1 MNSIYSMIYVN
12 FYVFVGILSASRLIL
27 ELYLVNYFR
36 ERREDE
42 RTLMDSM
49 KVLLC
54 LVSFFTVLGEC

>member
-1 MNSIYSMIYVN
+1 MLGWLG
-12 FYVFVGILSASRLIL
+12 GILAPNYSLSIIL
-27 ELYLVNYFR
+27 TK
-36 ERREDE
+36 ERSEVE

>member
-1 MNSIYSMIYVN
+1 MNSIYSMIDVN

-27 ELYLVNYFR
+27 ELYLVNYFT

-54 LVSFFTVLGEC
+54 LVSFFTVLDEC

>member
-1 MNSIYSMIYVN
+1 MNSIYSMIDVN
-12 FYVFVGILSASRLIL
+12 FYLFVGILSASRLIL
-27 ELYLVNYFR
+27 ELYLVNYFK

>member
-1 MNSIYSMIYVN
+1 MNSIYSMIDVN

>member
-1 MNSIYSMIYVN
+1 MNSIYSMIDVN

-27 ELYLVNYFR
+27 ELYLVNYFK